1 MYTYEDLLEITTD
14 TAKTDFVKS
23 VIVAHKDSALYKE
36 AEIARDYF
44 RRRNTT
50 ILQYHKLLYTLSG
63 EAVPDNFSANYK
75 FCNAFFHIFVTQ
87 EVNYLLGNGVTFEND
102 KTKDKL
108 GGDMFDNDLI
118 DLAESSL
125 WGGVAF
131 GFFNLDHIDG
141 FSVLEFAPL
150 IGEEDGA
157 LHAGVRFWQ
166 IDDTKPL
173 RATLYE
179 EDGYTDYIWR
189 KKMRGNKA
197 VVEGEILHPKRTYT
211 QIVRK
216 SVVDGEEI
224 LDGENYPNFP
234 IVPLWANKQKQTE
247 LTGLREK
254 IDGYDLIQSGFA
266 NDLDD
271 ASQIYWTLQNS
282 GGMDDVDLA
291 QFIERMKVVK
301 AATVDDHADVQA
313 HTIDVPFAARQAALA
328 DIKDSLYR
336 DAMALDID
344 KLTAGNITATAIEAS
359 YSNLDLKCDG
369 FETCVTKFIDAVLE
383 LIGVEDSPT
392 YKRNQLTNKTEETN
406 NVLAAAQYLDDET
419 ILKHLPFLSPDEID
433 GILERKQE
441 EEANRYEN
449 IDNESEV
456 GLNGQGEGVDG
467 RTASTDGEA
476 NPQNL

>member
-1 MYTYEDLLEITTD
+1 MYAYEDLLEITTD

-23 VIVAHKDSALYKE
+23 VIVAHKNSALYKE

-50 ILQYHKLLYTLSG
+50 ISQYIKLLYTLSG

-102 KTKDKL
+102 STKDKL

-211 QIVRK
+211 QIVIK

-234 IVPLWANKQKQTE
+234 IVPLWANKQS
-247 LTGLREK
+247 RP
-254 IDGYDLIQSGFA
+254 
-266 NDLDD
+266 N
-271 ASQIYWTLQNS
+271 
-282 GGMDDVDLA
+282 
-291 QFIERMKVVK
+291 
-301 AATVDDHADVQA
+301 
-313 HTIDVPFAARQAALA
+313 
-328 DIKDSLYR
+328 
-336 DAMALDID
+336 
-344 KLTAGNITATAIEAS
+344 
-359 YSNLDLKCDG
+359 
-369 FETCVTKFIDAVLE
+369 
-383 LIGVEDSPT
+383 
-392 YKRNQLTNKTEETN
+392 
-406 NVLAAAQYLDDET
+406 
-419 ILKHLPFLSPDEID
+419 
-433 GILERKQE
+433 
-441 EEANRYEN
+441 
-449 IDNESEV
+449 
-456 GLNGQGEGVDG
+456 
-467 RTASTDGEA
+467 
-476 NPQNL
+476 

>member
-50 ILQYHKLLYTLSG
+50 ISQYIKLLYTLSG

-102 KTKDKL
+102 TTKDKL

-118 DLAESSL
+118 DLAESAL

-141 FSVLEFAPL
+141 FSILEFAPL

-189 KKMRGNKA
+189 KKNRSGKE
-197 VVEGEILHPKRTYT
+197 VIEGEILHPKRPYK
-211 QIVRK
+211 QIVK
-216 SVVDGEEI
+216 TSVVDGEEI

-313 HTIDVPFAARQAALA
+313 HTLEVPFAARQAALA

-369 FETCVTKFIDAVLE
+369 FESCVTKFIDAVLE
-383 LIGVEDSPT
+383 LIGVKDSPT
-392 YKRNQLTNKTEETN
+392 YKRTKIQNLAEETQV
-406 NVLAAAQYLDDET
+406 VLSAAQYLDDET

-456 GLNGQGEGVDG
+456 GLNGQGEEVDG
-467 RTASTDGEA
+467 RTTSTDGEA
-476 NPQNL
+476 NPKNL